1 MSLTLAAARRD
12 RKRRGGYIPSVIV
25 PETFAVL
32 FGRTLDLFRDPDAK
46 EAQKVQFRALLALL
60 EGESVRVK
68 ANGGSVDVNGT
79 ALTGPSYGSLLQRL
93 ELHSIDE
100 ITIPADPPPSQM
112 FELLRALAA
121 QPGEDDVPTRL
132 RATGAERIT
141 VAIQSLFGT
150 AEPVVPRASQAPQA
164 DLGTDGILHGEL
176 DDVSSAHLEDVPIVS
191 HDVPPPVPMAPPPP
205 PAEAP
210 APVPEAVGA
219 IEFSP
224 RAAAT
229 QSSTDLLAELQ
240 RRPTA
245 PDVGDTLAVLG
256 RQIETAMKANRIE
269 LALSIVAGIVRA
281 EQQIPDE
288 SRRRQYSIAL
298 KRVYTKALLESFAQ
312 LAGAPAHRDMALLA
326 LQRAGPAGI
335 EVLLDLLVAAPTITE
350 RRGVFEALAGMKE
363 GAEQLVHMLG
373 HHQWFV
379 VRNVA
384 ELVGELGL
392 EEAVPALGRQL
403 GHEDERVRK
412 AVALALA
419 KIGTRGAAEAVRR
432 ALKDPSPDVR
442 IQAALGVGGRK
453 ASALAMPFVVAM
465 GEEENEEVEKELMLA
480 LGRIGS
486 PDAVQA
492 LIKFA
497 QPGGKLF
504 GRKPTA
510 LRMTAV
516 EALRL
521 AGTPAAVGTLEGL
534 AADGDKQVR
543 AAAQA
548 ALADLKRK

>member
-1 MSLTLAAARRD
+1 MI
-12 RKRRGGYIPSVIV
+12 G
-25 PETFAVL
+25 PEMFAVL
-32 FGRTLDLFRDPDAK
+32 FARTLDLFRDPDAK
-46 EAQKVQFRALLALL
+46 EGQKVQFRALLALL
-60 EGESVRVK
+60 ENDAVTLK
-68 ANGGSVDVNGT
+68 ANATSLHVNGT
-79 ALTGPSYGSLLQRL
+79 ALGGPAYASLIQRL
-93 ELHSIDE
+93 ELHSIDQ
-100 ITIPADPPPSQM
+100 IDIPAAPPPSHM
-112 FELLRALAA
+112 FELLRALAE
-121 QPGEDDVPTRL
+121 QPGQDDVPRRL
-132 RATGAERIT
+132 RAAGADRIT
-141 VAIQSLFGT
+141 VAIQQLFGAAGA
-150 AEPVVPRASQAPQA
+150 AELGQLEEAP
-164 DLGTDGILHGEL
+164 LPTR
-176 DDVSSAHLEDVPIVS
+176 VSPPL
-191 HDVPPPVPMAPPPP
+191 PPVD
-205 PAEAP
+205 AP
-210 APVPEAVGA
+210 APVPDPSPLVEFAPAV
-219 IEFSP
+219 
-224 RAAAT
+224 AASQT
-229 QSSTDLLAELQ
+229 SSDLLAQLLKK
-240 RRPTA
+240 PMG

-256 RQIETAMKANRIE
+256 RQIETALKANRIE
-269 LALSIVAGIVRA
+269 QALTIVAGIVRA
-281 EQQIPDE
+281 EQQVGDE

-298 KRVYTKALLESFAQ
+298 KRVYTKSLLEAIAH

-326 LQRAGPAGI
+326 LQRAGPDGI

-419 KIGTRGAAEAVRR
+419 KIGTRGAAEALRR
-432 ALKDPSPDVR
+432 ALKDKSPDVR

-504 GRKPTA
+504 GRKPTG

-521 AGTPAAVGTLEGL
+521 AGTPAAIGTLEGL
-534 AADGDKQVR
+534 SADGDKQVR
-543 AAAQA
+543 GAAQA